1 MYENRNLQF
10 LQYIRK
16 YIIEK
21 VVGYSFAML
30 GEGQIKC
37 IVPYKYCY

>member
-1 MYENRNLQF
+1 MSGMYENRNLEF

-21 VVGYSFAML
+21 VVGCFFAML
-30 GEGQIKC
+30 AEG
-37 IVPYKYCY
+37 